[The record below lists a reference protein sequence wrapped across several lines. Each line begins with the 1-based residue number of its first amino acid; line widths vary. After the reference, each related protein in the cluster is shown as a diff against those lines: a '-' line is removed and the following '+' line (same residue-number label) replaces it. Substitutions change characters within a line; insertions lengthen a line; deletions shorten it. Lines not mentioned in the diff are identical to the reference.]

1 VSLSHPETWELPDD
15 SFELFVTETV
25 QYRIGKYVQPDHP
38 NAIGN
43 DDAHALN
50 RWVTRED
57 L

>member
-1 VSLSHPETWELPDD
+1 
-15 SFELFVTETV
+15 V

-57 L
+57 LQ